1 MPSRSD
7 DELDYLLSRG
17 KLGGSQRARI
27 FEAAV
32 AGARGGFWTRCRAK
46 LAWSAGGLVLA
57 GGVAAMLMTLHA
69 EQEGGPSFR
78 SKGSTDAA
86 LIGAFC
92 LGAQLSA
99 CPAGSKLAFALEGGR
114 DAGGFLTAYADPI
127 GTGERVWYLTNEP
140 AAAAH
145 ADASRRLL
153 TKGALIP
160 EGQPPGS
167 YRVHAIFSRDR
178 LAREALVRVQAAQTL
193 AKADFDL
200 VVSP

>member
-7 DELDYLLSRG
+7 DELDFLLSRG

-27 FEAAV
+27 LEEAV
-32 AGARGGFWTRCRAK
+32 AGSRGGFWTRWRAK

-69 EQEGGPSFR
+69 EEENGPSFR
-78 SKGSTDAA
+78 SKGSANA
-86 LIGAFC
+86 PLIVAFC

-140 AAAAH
+140 AAEAQ
-145 ADASRRLL
+145 ADGSRRLF

-160 EGQPPGS
+160 EGQPRGS
-167 YRVHAIFSRDR
+167 YRVHAIFSRHR
-178 LAREALVRVQAAQTL
+178 VAREALVGLPAAQTL